1 MDLPLPP
8 DFKEFLRLLNSEAI
22 EYLVVG
28 GYADAYQ
35 GYPRPTGDL
44 DVWVATRPENA
55 VKLVDTLAKFG
66 FTDADVTQALFLEP
80 GRVVRM
86 GVPPVRIE
94 LLTSVSGVEFSDC
107 AARKVDAVLDGVPVA
122 IIGRDDLIANK
133 LAAGRDR
140 DRDDISRLRARLDRE
155 KQLPVDE
162 AVRIATVGPPKPV
175 R

>member
-8 DFKEFLRLLNSEAI
+8 DFKEFLKLLNSEQI

-28 GYADAYQ
+28 GYAVGFH

-44 DVWVATRPENA
+44 DVWIPVNPGTPA
-55 VKLVDTLAKFG
+55 KLVAALDRFG
-66 FTDADVTQALFLEP
+66 FAAAGATEALFRTP

-94 LLTSVSGVEFSDC
+94 LLTSISGVDFASC
-107 AARKVDAVLDGVPVA
+107 YTRRVDAVLDGVPVA
-122 IIGRDDLIANK
+122 VIGRDDLIANK

-140 DRDDISRLRARLDRE
+140 DRDDVRRLGTPAPD
-155 KQLPVDE
+155 P
-162 AVRIATVGPPKPV
+162 
-175 R
+175 

>member
-8 DFKEFLRLLNSEAI
+8 DFKEFLRLLNSAQI

-28 GYADAYQ
+28 GYAVSYH

-44 DVWVATRPENA
+44 DIWVAARPDNA
-55 VKLVDTLAKFG
+55 VKLVDALAKFG
-66 FTDADVTQALFLEP
+66 FADAGVNEALFLEP

-94 LLTSVSGVEFSDC
+94 LLTSISGVEFAGC
-107 AARKVDAVLDGVPVA
+107 VTRKVEAVLDGVPVA

-140 DRDDISRLRARLDRE
+140 DRDDVSRLRA
-155 KQLPVDE
+155 Q
-162 AVRIATVGPPKPV
+162 
-175 R
+175 

>member
-8 DFKEFLRLLNSEAI
+8 DFKEFLRLLSSEAI
-22 EYLVVG
+22 EYLIVG
-28 GYADAYQ
+28 GYAVAYH

-44 DVWVATRPENA
+44 DVWVATRPDNA
-55 VKLVDTLAKFG
+55 AKLVGALAKFG
-66 FTDADVTQALFLEP
+66 FAGAGATEALFLEP

-94 LLTSVSGVEFSDC
+94 LLTSVSGVEFSGC
-107 AARKVDAVLDGVPVA
+107 IERRVEAVLDGVPVA

-140 DRDDISRLRARLDRE
+140 DRDDVSRLLG
-155 KQLPVDE
+155 L
-162 AVRIATVGPPKPV
+162 
-175 R
+175 

>member
-8 DFKEFLRLLNSEAI
+8 DFKEFLRLLNSATI
-22 EYLVVG
+22 DYLVVG
-28 GYADAYQ
+28 GYAVGYH

-44 DVWVATRPENA
+44 DIWVAVRPDNA
-55 VKLVDTLAKFG
+55 AKLVGALAKFG
-66 FTDADVTQALFLEP
+66 FADAGATEALFLEP

-94 LLTSVSGVEFSDC
+94 LLTSVSGVGFAEC

-140 DRDDISRLRARLDRE
+140 DRDDVSRLRA
-155 KQLPVDE
+155 
-162 AVRIATVGPPKPV
+162 
-175 R
+175 

>member
-28 GYADAYQ
+28 GYAVGYH

-55 VKLVDTLAKFG
+55 AKLVHTLATFG
-66 FTDADVTQALFLEP
+66 FADAGATQALFLEP

-94 LLTSVSGVEFSDC
+94 ILTSISGVDFAEC
-107 AARKVDAVLDGVPVA
+107 RARRVDAVLDGVPVA

-133 LAAGRDR
+133 IAAGRDR
-140 DRDDISRLRARLDRE
+140 DRDDVRRLRAQE
-155 KQLPVDE
+155 
-162 AVRIATVGPPKPV
+162 
-175 R
+175 